1 MEESPLGLDL
11 AQSRGLAGASE
22 QQAALPTLSQLSILP
37 CVSKGSHGV
46 AQGPLWSLQWW
57 WAVEKT
63 QFWNWAWTR
72 VSGLRPWSRSQ
83 IDSSLNLYFLF

>member
-63 QFWNWAWTR
+63 
-72 VSGLRPWSRSQ
+72 VLELGLDKGVRTQTLESEP
-83 IDSSLNLYFLF
+83 N